1 MKSILIT
8 ITVVTIIVLGSTH
21 IYENE
26 SEDIAIDNKNNDL
39 VISIEV
45 DLRGVLEGDFNK
57 NWYEHM
63 NEKYGNNWE
72 DILDYKYGDE
82 WEYKFS
88 KLYLN
93 YTDES
98 TYKNI
103 DSYKMWI

>member
-8 ITVVTIIVLGSTH
+8 ITVVTIIVLGSTY

-26 SEDIAIDNKNNDL
+26 SEDIAIDDKNNDL
-39 VISIEV
+39 AISIEL

-57 NWYEHM
+57 SWYEHM
-63 NEKYGNNWE
+63 NEKYGEHWE
-72 DILDYKYGDE
+72 DILNYKYGE
-82 WEYKFS
+82 HWEYKFN

-93 YTDES
+93 YTYED

-103 DSYKMWI
+103 DSYNI